1 MNDPVQNPYIDT
13 DAKDSGRVGN
23 EKLLETVRV
32 GMIITAALIQGVV
45 FLVAIGLYLGYTN
58 SDDPE
63 EAPSSAQDT
72 GLPNEGLPDTTAQ
85 NMPAGNMPTEAGEWV
100 LPAIGIAACIGA
112 CVASWFVV
120 TMMKRVAIRKFRA
133 ESTDEI
139 LREDFQSASTFPHQV
154 AQLLGASQAWTIVGQ
169 AILEGAAMM
178 NGMLMIVDG
187 NLIHLAAI
195 AILIVGIAIQFPTVS
210 KKLALIQQA
219 QQIR

>member
-1 MNDPVQNPYIDT
+1 
-13 DAKDSGRVGN
+13 
-23 EKLLETVRV
+23 
-32 GMIITAALIQGVV
+32 
-45 FLVAIGLYLGYTN
+45 
-58 SDDPE
+58 
-63 EAPSSAQDT
+63 
-72 GLPNEGLPDTTAQ
+72 
-85 NMPAGNMPTEAGEWV
+85 MPAGNMPTEAGEWV